1 MALDSTLGRV
11 RFRGFSF
18 SLLLGFYGADHTV
31 GRPLLRLQVGY
42 AYDRHAYMCLLQ
54 LRIKKKQKR
63 EYVMHKAI
71 IATIYKWDRMAI
83 LPPPHRWFRP
93 RT

>member
-54 LRIKKKQKR
+54 LRI
-63 EYVMHKAI
+63 
-71 IATIYKWDRMAI
+71 
-83 LPPPHRWFRP
+83 
-93 RT
+93 